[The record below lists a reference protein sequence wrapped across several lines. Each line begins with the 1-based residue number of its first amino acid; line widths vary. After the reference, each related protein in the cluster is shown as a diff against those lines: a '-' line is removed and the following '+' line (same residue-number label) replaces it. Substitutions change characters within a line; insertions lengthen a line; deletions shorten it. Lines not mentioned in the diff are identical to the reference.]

1 MFSKKDCPQISIF
14 CFKGQRNGKITCLK
28 LANNKDMQG
37 TWLILFLQ
45 FEQVFTT
52 EAHIKMFENDFNNVF
67 LTTKIIWI

>member
-1 MFSKKDCPQISIF
+1 
-14 CFKGQRNGKITCLK
+14 
-28 LANNKDMQG
+28 MQG